1 MAWNPTYK
9 INLLN
14 VLKRAIKD
22 TQIQD
27 ALRPTIQESPFK
39 TLFGQR
45 VVDEIVRRT
54 RELNIDKKGKSLGTY
69 SKEYK
74 KSLVFQIYKEGQRKV
89 DLTLTGEMLE
99 SLRNNATAY
108 TIVIDLEGENNRGK
122 AQGHITGKYG
132 KTGRANPRDFLGL
145 PDKEVDKIFTESIK
159 DYRDLNKLTLTEL
172 SL

>member
-9 INLLN
+9 INLLK
-14 VLKRAIKD
+14 VLERAIKD
-22 TQIQD
+22 TDIQD
-27 ALRPTIQESPFK
+27 ALRPTIKESPFK

-45 VVDEIVRRT
+45 IVDEIVRRT
-54 RELNIDKKGKSLGTY
+54 RELNVDKNGKSLGTY

-74 KSLVFQIYKEGQRKV
+74 KSMVFQIYKDGQKKV

-99 SLRNNATAY
+99 SLRNNASAY
-108 TIVIDLEGENNRGK
+108 TIVIDLEGDNNRGK

-132 KTGRANPRDFLGL
+132 KFGKSKPRDFLGL

-172 SL
+172 SI